1 MTIDKILKAYNFRAN
16 AKYLHK
22 DFIVPKFTGTE
33 PDIEPDKLEEHL
45 QNEKKKNKELK

>member
-16 AKYLHK
+16 AKYLRK

-33 PDIEPDKLEEHL
+33 PDIEPDKLEKYL
-45 QNEKKKNKELK
+45 KNEKEKNKRSK